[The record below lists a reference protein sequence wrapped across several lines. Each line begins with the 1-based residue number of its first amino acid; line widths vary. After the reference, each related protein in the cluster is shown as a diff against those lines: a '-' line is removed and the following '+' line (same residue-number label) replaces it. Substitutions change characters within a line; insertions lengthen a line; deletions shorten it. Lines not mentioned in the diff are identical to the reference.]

1 MFEESLV
8 TSQASLLPSPRRAW
22 ATIVSVAVQCA
33 IVAALAVIPLLHPE
47 TLRLHTEAPRVRPTL
62 RRLPPVVV
70 KLEPL
75 SAARTAAVPAPAAAL
90 TAAPVLAFAH
100 SNADAVPDAAPI
112 AHFGNG
118 DMGAGPP
125 TALGTGAGSAVRVVP
140 ATAAP
145 KTPVRVS
152 AGVSAGLLLQPIR
165 PVYPRIAVLSRT
177 EGTVVVEAIISK
189 SGAIVSAQVLSGPPM
204 LRQAALD
211 AVAGAR
217 YAPYK
222 LNGEPTDV
230 ETTITI
236 NFRLGG

>member
-22 ATIVSVAVQCA
+22 ATIVSVTVQCA
-33 IVAALAVIPLLHPE
+33 VVAALAVIPLLHPE
-47 TLRLHTEAPRVRPTL
+47 TLRLHTEAPRVLPTL
-62 RRLPPVVV
+62 RRLPAV
-70 KLEPL
+70 KLEPMHAATMAS
-75 SAARTAAVPAPAAAL
+75 SALAAPAP

-100 SNADAVPDAAPI
+100 NNANAVPDAAPI

-118 DMGAGPP
+118 DMGAGFPSG
-125 TALGTGAGSAVRVVP
+125 LDTGVGSAVRVVP
-140 ATAAP
+140 APATSR
-145 KTPVRVS
+145 PVHVS
-152 AGVSAGLLLQPIR
+152 SGVSAGLLLQPIR
-165 PVYPRIAVLSRT
+165 PVYPRIAVLART

-189 SGAIVSAQVLSGPPM
+189 TGAIVSAHVLSGPAM